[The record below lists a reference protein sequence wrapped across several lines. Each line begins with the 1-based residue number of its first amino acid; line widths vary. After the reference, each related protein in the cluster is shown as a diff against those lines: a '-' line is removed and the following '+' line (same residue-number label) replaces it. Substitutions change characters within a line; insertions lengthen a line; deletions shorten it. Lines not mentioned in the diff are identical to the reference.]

1 MLTPLLWVVLF
12 QRDPVRPLDADIL
25 VNAAQVRAYQE
36 QQYRTKVQKERGF
49 EKKFNKLIDA
59 LGEFTR
65 QYNGS
70 QGQVWPAKQAE
81 ALRNALREVEL
92 ALPGK
97 ESASKAGSA
106 PATLSRPTGVPGNA
120 VQWQ

>member
-12 QRDPVRPLDADIL
+12 ERDPVRPLDADIL
-25 VNAAQVRAYQE
+25 LNAAQVRAYAE
-36 QQYRTKVQKERGF
+36 QQRRTKVEKERGF
-49 EKKFNKLIDA
+49 EKKFNRLIDA

-97 ESASKAGSA
+97 ESATKAGGA
-106 PATLSRPTGVPGNA
+106 PAAPSPPTAAPSNA
-120 VQWQ
+120 VQ

>member
-97 ESASKAGSA
+97 EPASKAVS
-106 PATLSRPTGVPGNA
+106 PPWNA
-120 VQWQ
+120 KR

>member
-12 QRDPVRPLDADIL
+12 DRDPVRPFDADIL
-25 VNAAQVRAYQE
+25 VKAAQVRAYEEQE
-36 QQYRTKVQKERGF
+36 RRTKVQKERGF
-49 EKKFNKLIDA
+49 EQKFNKLIDA

-81 ALRNALREVEL
+81 ALRKALREVEL
-92 ALPGK
+92 ALPGN
-97 ESASKAGSA
+97 
-106 PATLSRPTGVPGNA
+106 ATR
-120 VQWQ
+120 

>member
-1 MLTPLLWVVLF
+1 MLTPLLWLVLF
-12 QRDPVRPLDADIL
+12 QRDPVRPFDAEIL
-25 VNAAQVRAYQE
+25 ANAAQARAYEEHQR
-36 QQYRTKVQKERGF
+36 RTKVQKERGF
-49 EKKFNKLIDA
+49 ENKFNKLIDA

-65 QYNGS
+65 RYNGS

-97 ESASKAGSA
+97 EPDEEGKQRSGDTK
-106 PATLSRPTGVPGNA
+106 PPTAAQSSA
-120 VQWQ
+120 VQ